1 MLRCGQSVGLNH
13 MKLPLSIFAAAFCG
27 LSLAQAQLS
36 VSYTNY
42 IVGGDTDWSQLV
54 GLPQFNP
61 ALGTLKSVDISLSS
75 SMSTVLN
82 IDNTSASTISGS
94 ANALVW
100 ISVDNNTFTNLFGQ
114 GGAGNPVINL
124 SIPKRGYNYSLAAGA
139 SVNSG
144 TLYAQQTVDSG
155 TLSDPAVLSSF
166 TGTGTLDLNAATTTF
181 AVNSYHGG
189 NISVSQQTT
198 ADLTTTVTYDYS
210 PASLSPVP
218 EPSSLA
224 LAGLGLAAL
233 GRFFRRQQA

>member
-1 MLRCGQSVGLNH
+1 
-13 MKLPLSIFAAAFCG
+13 MKQPLSIVLVASCS
-27 LSLAQAQLS
+27 LCLAQAQLS
-36 VSYTNY
+36 ISYTNH
-42 IVGGDTDWSQLV
+42 IAGGDTDWSQLI

-61 ALGTLKSVDISLSS
+61 ALGTLESVEISLGS
-75 SMSTVLN
+75 SMSTVLTIN
-82 IDNTSASTISGS
+82 NTSAGQISGS

-100 ISVDNNTFTNLFGQ
+100 ISVDNSTFTNLFGQ
-114 GGAGNPVINL
+114 GGTGNPVINL

-139 SVNSG
+139 TVNSG

-155 TLSDPAVLSSF
+155 VLSDSAVLSGF
-166 TGTGTLDLNAATTTF
+166 TGTGTLDFNAATTTF

-210 PASLSPVP
+210 PASFTPDSVSSVP

-224 LAGLGLAAL
+224 LIGLGLAAC
-233 GRFFRRQQA
+233 GRFVRRKQA